1 MGSGVRQLLFAGPFD
16 TLAPDLA
23 FERPFPGRLT
33 RPADVRISQQEETKV
48 AIARRGNANS
58 R

>member
-1 MGSGVRQLLFAGPFD
+1 MGPGVRQLLFAGPLD
-16 TLAPDLA
+16 TLATDPV
-23 FERPFPGRLT
+23 FQWPFPGRLP

-48 AIARRGNANS
+48 AIARRGDANS